1 MKREHFVTNALLEG
15 GGLAKIVGKRAQN
28 FEQVRVFGDFL
39 QKRRID
45 AGRRSGADSRGCF
58 LRIRDFA
65 AVKNLLEQLG
75 VIFAVLVHDM
85 GVLICHHLGL
95 RVTGVTLDGFDV
107 TASQLQFVSD
117 AGMAKRVE
125 NNFWQVV
132 FLN

>member
-1 MKREHFVTNALLEG
+1 MKREHLITGALLDG

-28 FEQVRVFGDFL
+28 FEQVGGFGDFF

-45 AGRRSGADSRGCF
+45 AGRRIDSRGCF
-58 LRIRDFA
+58 SRSRIFA
-65 AVKNLLEQLG
+65 AVKSFFEQRG
-75 VIFAVLVHDM
+75 VVFSVFVHDVGVLV
-85 GVLICHHLGL
+85 GYHLGL